1 MHKISVSI
9 AILIWYFRKQSEQT
23 LLRINYTSYIEV
35 QLSLNT
41 FIDREQKAEGGDK
54 VPNYLNGTGLGH

>member
-1 MHKISVSI
+1 M
-9 AILIWYFRKQSEQT
+9 KQSEQT

-54 VPNYLNGTGLGH
+54 VPNYLSGTGLGH

>member
-1 MHKISVSI
+1 M
-9 AILIWYFRKQSEQT
+9 KQSEQT